1 MTRKTWTAA
10 SQFPKF
16 GVTGRLVALE
26 YRQEGSTTGGVIGA
40 HWNQMP
46 TKHTN
51 LIIVIA
57 AALLVGSAVAEDK
70 HEEHSHSFAQDVD
83 AFHAALAPLWHAP
96 AGNER
101 SKDVCEKAQGLDKL
115 ARAIHSGNA
124 KPLLASIGALK
135 TKCQANA
142 ADIDGAFAQ
151 VHEAFHSLAEPKR
164 Y

>member
-1 MTRKTWTAA
+1 
-10 SQFPKF
+10 
-16 GVTGRLVALE
+16 
-26 YRQEGSTTGGVIGA
+26 
-40 HWNQMP
+40 MP